1 MLQPE
6 ILGCDISR
14 YLVGVTGQLCMYV
27 TTYVC
32 AEDVST
38 YVGRYV
44 CRVSHP
50 APCLGDDI
58 YIKYIS
64 TIVIM

>member
-1 MLQPE
+1 
-6 ILGCDISR
+6 
-14 YLVGVTGQLCMYV
+14 MYV

-58 YIKYIS
+58 YVKYIS